1 MRHIAFLAQES
12 LANSPA
18 AGGVLMAIVAA
29 IIYGV
34 VDFVRFVAA
43 NRRHAKLRRPT
54 FAEIEARYGL
64 EPGPSPSKRRGE
76 GSTEKG
82 NS

>member
-1 MRHIAFLAQES
+1 MHQIAFLAQES
-12 LANSPA
+12 MANSSA
-18 AGGVLMAIVAA
+18 AGGVLLAIVAA

-43 NRRHAKLRRPT
+43 NRQHAKLRRPT
-54 FAEIEARYGL
+54 FAEVEARYGI
-64 EPGPSPSKRRGE
+64 ESGSGPSKPRDESPI
-76 GSTEKG
+76 EKG